1 VVKGKKKLG
10 RGISKLMEAYDIKS
24 ETKTLS
30 VDSDYIPS
38 CLLEDIVPNIN
49 QPRKQF
55 LESEIKDLSES
66 IKQNGLLQ
74 PILTRKLDN
83 GKYEIVAGERRW
95 RASKKAGLT
104 EIPIF
109 VKKLT
114 DKDVLILSII
124 ENVQRED
131 LTPIEEARA
140 YQLMII
146 DYKIT
151 QQEVS
156 EAVSKSRATIANMIR
171 LLKLPESVQNYISN
185 SDLTAGHGKTL
196 LSLEK
201 EADILKF
208 SEMTV
213 TESLSVRELE
223 RRIKEFKNIKDEK
236 PKKPV
241 KEVVVPEIKD
251 IIDKLSNRFSSNKV
265 KINYNGDKKGK
276 IMIEYGSKKELDDLV
291 AMLLNE

>member
-1 VVKGKKKLG
+1 
-10 RGISKLMEAYDIKS
+10 MEAYDIKS

-140 YQLMII
+140 YQLMIM

-171 LLKLPESVQNYISN
+171 LLKLPESVQDHISN
-185 SDLTAGHGKTL
+185 GELTAGHGKTL
-196 LSLEK
+196 LSIEN
-201 EADILKF
+201 ESDILRF
-208 SEMTV
+208 SDMTV

-236 PKKPV
+236 PVKPT
-241 KEVVVPEIKD
+241 KEVVIPEIKD
-251 IIDKLSNRFSSNKV
+251 IMDKLSTRFSSNKV

>member
-1 VVKGKKKLG
+1 
-10 RGISKLMEAYDIKS
+10 MEAYDVKS
-24 ETKTLS
+24 EAKTLDI
-30 VDSDYIPS
+30 DSDYIPS
-38 CLLEDIVPNIN
+38 CLLEDIIPNIN

-55 LESEIKDLSES
+55 LESEINDLSES

-95 RASKKAGLT
+95 RASKKAGLK

-140 YQLMII
+140 YQLMIL
-146 DYKIT
+146 DYKVT
-151 QQEVS
+151 QLEVS

-171 LLKLPESVQNYISN
+171 LLKLPELVQDYIS
-185 SDLTAGHGKTL
+185 DFKITAGHGKIL
-196 LSLEK
+196 LSLED
-201 EADILKF
+201 ADKILKF
-208 SEMTV
+208 AEMTIS
-213 TESLSVRELE
+213 ENLSVRELE
-223 RRIKEFKNIKDEK
+223 KRIKEAKKEK
-236 PKKPV
+236 PKKAKKTK
-241 KEVVVPEIKD
+241 KEESLPEIEE
-251 IIDKLSNRFSSNKV
+251 IVGKLSTRFNTKIKVDNK
-265 KINYNGDKKGK
+265 KDKGK
-276 IMIEYGSKKELDDLV
+276 ILIEYNSKEELDNLV
-291 AMLLNE
+291 SMLLKED